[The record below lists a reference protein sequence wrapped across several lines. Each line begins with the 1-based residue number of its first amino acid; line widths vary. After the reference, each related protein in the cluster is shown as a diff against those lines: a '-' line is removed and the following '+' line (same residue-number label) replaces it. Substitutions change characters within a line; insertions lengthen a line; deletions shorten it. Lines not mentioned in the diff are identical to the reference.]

1 MIWAATELSR
11 SSESRGCH
19 EVSQRIEFVRECRK
33 DHDIRTQRNMTKF
46 APRVALITGGG
57 SGIGS
62 ALAKQLGLGGT
73 QVVIADTNLDCAQRV
88 AAEAGDRAE
97 AVEIDVTSWTRIEAL
112 CERIARQHGHL
123 DLLITCAGVAAH
135 GDLQEFTIDDW
146 RRVIDINVM
155 GTINASLAAYAI
167 MRRQG
172 AGTIVNVG
180 SLSALFLTPFCA
192 PYCTSKAAVSGF
204 SLSLAIEARA
214 HGVDVSLACPGNVR
228 TPMLGWNI
236 SRVTPA
242 ISSEDA
248 ARRILRG
255 AAHKSRIIV
264 FPFYAKAFWYL
275 ERLNPYILDP
285 LRRAIIRRTRQ
296 RQVSRASE

>member
-1 MIWAATELSR
+1 M
-11 SSESRGCH
+11 
-19 EVSQRIEFVRECRK
+19 
-33 DHDIRTQRNMTKF
+33 TQF

-62 ALAKQLGLGGT
+62 ALAKQLGSGGT
-73 QVVIADTNLDCAQRV
+73 HVVIADTNLDGARRA
-88 AAEAGDRAE
+88 AAEAGGCTE
-97 AVEIDVTSWTRIEAL
+97 AVEIDVTSWTLIEAL
-112 CERIARQHGHL
+112 CERIVRQHGHL

-135 GDLQEFTIDDW
+135 GELQEFAIDDW
-146 RRVIDINVM
+146 RRIIDINLF

-172 AGTIVNVG
+172 AGAIVNVS
-180 SLSALFLTPFCA
+180 SLSALFLTPYCA

-204 SLSLAIEARA
+204 SLSLAVEARA

-236 SRVTPA
+236 SMFTPA

-255 AAHKSRIIV
+255 AARRRRIIV
-264 FPFYAKAFWYL
+264 FPFYAKAFWYI
-275 ERLNPYILDP
+275 ERLSPYILDP
-285 LRRAIIRRTRQ
+285 LRRTIIRRTRQ
-296 RQVSRASE
+296 RQLSGTGK